1 MTEFKAILVDD
12 EPRGLASLQ
21 KLLQMHCPQV
31 EVLATCLNANDAK
44 EKIQSLHPNLVFLD
58 IAMPEKSGMA
68 LLQELGEIDFEVIF
82 ISAYNDYMSQAFHF
96 SAVDYLLKPVD
107 EDLLAEAVLRAGK
120 RIRQKTAGQ
129 QAARETGIDTLMHNI
144 ENRTT
149 TQKMKLCIPSL
160 KGFQVVTIQDIVC
173 CVASGNY
180 TSFQFINRPPILA
193 SKPLNEYEELLADC
207 SFVRAHKSYLVNLEH
222 VKEYLRGEG
231 GALLMADGTEIE
243 VSRRKKDSL
252 LIKMRSF
259 FKF

>member
-1 MTEFKAILVDD
+1 
-12 EPRGLASLQ
+12 
-21 KLLQMHCPQV
+21 
-31 EVLATCLNANDAK
+31 
-44 EKIQSLHPNLVFLD
+44 
-58 IAMPEKSGMA
+58 
-68 LLQELGEIDFEVIF
+68 
-82 ISAYNDYMSQAFHF
+82 
-96 SAVDYLLKPVD
+96 VD

-120 RIRQKTAGQ
+120 RISQKTAGQ

-149 TQKMKLCIPSL
+149 SQKMKLCIPSL